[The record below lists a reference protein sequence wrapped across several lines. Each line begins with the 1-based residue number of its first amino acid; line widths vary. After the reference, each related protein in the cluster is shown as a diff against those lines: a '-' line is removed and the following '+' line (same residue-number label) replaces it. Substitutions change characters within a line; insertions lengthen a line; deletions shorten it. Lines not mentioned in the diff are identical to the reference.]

1 MTEQK
6 KRTGENFHVKEGR
19 ASEHT
24 YSLCNRHGPMVV
36 RRHLPARANLS
47 RKFALASCFEHPKR
61 TPNDF
66 VRNYITPVRSSISL
80 AVYGAC
86 SGHSHR
92 TCFCFEKC
100 DIGNGGENARR
111 IYFGIKLLLL
121 NCQTRPS
128 SACLQRNTMEMQW
141 SGIQKHSVLTAP

>member
-47 RKFALASCFEHPKR
+47 RKFAFASCFEHPKR

-100 DIGNGGENARR
+100 DIGNGGKTQDAFILE
-111 IYFGIKLLLL
+111 L
-121 NCQTRPS
+121 NFF
-128 SACLQRNTMEMQW
+128 CLIVKHDHLAHVYKETQW
-141 SGIQKHSVLTAP
+141 KCSGVEYKNILC